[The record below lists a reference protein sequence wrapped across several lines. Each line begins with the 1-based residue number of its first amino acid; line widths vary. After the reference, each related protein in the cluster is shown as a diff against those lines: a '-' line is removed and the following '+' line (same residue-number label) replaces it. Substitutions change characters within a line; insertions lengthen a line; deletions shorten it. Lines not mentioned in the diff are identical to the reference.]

1 MICIRKKSKSIKTFV
16 LSVDNRRK
24 PMYNQDMNN
33 LLLQVVGQVSTTG
46 GFLSLLL
53 TVVIMCFI
61 FYVPYRIIKK
71 ILEIFEKWLDKK

>member
-1 MICIRKKSKSIKTFV
+1 
-16 LSVDNRRK
+16 
-24 PMYNQDMNN
+24 MYNQDMNN